1 MKDQNNCSLV
11 LIRWQDSRQA
21 DGAWRYLSELDTFK
35 PVECAS
41 VGWLIRD
48 DTDVKVLCQT
58 IGDADYPE
66 KLQAS
71 GVTIIPTCC
80 VTAVETLTEKR
91 LLVPLRRWK
100 RRSSNVLTDNRSAG
114 VRGEK
119 TAS

>member
-80 VTAVETLTEKR
+80 VTAVETLTEETT
-91 LLVPLRRWK
+91 PSP
-100 RRSSNVLTDNRSAG
+100 SSTVETEIVECFDRQSLCWRP
-114 VRGEK
+114 R
-119 TAS
+119 